1 MLSCAWMRVSVFVGH
16 SRLQARLHLAAIKL
30 HASRTPLHS
39 STAGSCFKASL
50 HKTNWEHLT
59 AWWLRLAGL
68 TSANYLAIK
77 CGCVRWN
84 VSMVKMLTNRRDE
97 RKEDDRKQKREMES
111 WSERWDEGCN
121 VMTVAEKRL
130 PGMKK
135 KKRSENVSKLFCF
148 SVSFLRF
155 RTVHFRQTSHQNTFV
170 NTTVV
175 SMFCQGESHG
185 SVTVA
190 LFFWRRVPR
199 WQHDCHHGRDY
210 WHAETSP
217 WWSEPGCQ
225 KPIVPSIAQR
235 HLAQRSVTL

>member
-1 MLSCAWMRVSVFVGH
+1 MLH
-16 SRLQARLHLAAIKL
+16 
-30 HASRTPLHS
+30 
-39 STAGSCFKASL
+39 
-50 HKTNWEHLT
+50 
-59 AWWLRLAGL
+59 

-77 CGCVRWN
+77 CGCIRWD
-84 VSMVKMLTNRRDE
+84 VSMVTMLTNHRDE

-135 KKRSENVSKLFCF
+135 QRSENVSKLFCF
-148 SVSFLRF
+148 SLSFLRF

-190 LFFWRRVPR
+190 LFLASSSQMTTRLSS
-199 WQHDCHHGRDY
+199 WQWLLKCRNLPVVIG
-210 WHAETSP
+210 AKSQSSP
-217 WWSEPGCQ
+217 ALLRG
-225 KPIVPSIAQR
+225 
-235 HLAQRSVTL
+235 T

>member
-175 SMFCQGESHG
+175 SMFCQGERATDQWQSLSFSG
-185 SVTVA
+185 VEFPDDNMTVIMAEITDMPKPPPGDRSLDAKSQSSPA
-190 LFFWRRVPR
+190 LLR
-199 WQHDCHHGRDY
+199 G
-210 WHAETSP
+210 T
-217 WWSEPGCQ
+217 
-225 KPIVPSIAQR
+225 
-235 HLAQRSVTL
+235 